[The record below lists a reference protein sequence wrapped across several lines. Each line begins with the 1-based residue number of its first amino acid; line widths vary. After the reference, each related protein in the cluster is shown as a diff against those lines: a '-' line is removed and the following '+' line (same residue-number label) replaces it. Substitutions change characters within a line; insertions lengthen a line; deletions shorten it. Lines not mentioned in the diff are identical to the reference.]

1 MRKIILTILA
11 TSLIAASTV
20 QMADAAERHAR
31 HTHHDS
37 FRGAYNQLSTP
48 SVADTGK
55 QLERRSEVF
64 CLQATECPTH
74 LKPVLLSDALA
85 CTPPPSQQTIC

>member
-1 MRKIILTILA
+1 MRKIILTVLA

-20 QMADAAERHAR
+20 QMAAAAERHAR

-48 SVADTGK
+48 SNADTGYNW
-55 QLERRSEVF
+55 RD
-64 CLQATECPTH
+64 
-74 LKPVLLSDALA
+74 DAKFLPA
-85 CTPPPSQQTIC
+85 GN

>member
-1 MRKIILTILA
+1 MRKIILTVLA
-11 TSLIAASTV
+11 TSLIATSTV

-48 SVADTGK
+48 SNADAGYNW
-55 QLERRSEVF
+55 RD
-64 CLQATECPTH
+64 
-74 LKPVLLSDALA
+74 DAKFLPA
-85 CTPPPSQQTIC
+85 GG

>member
-1 MRKIILTILA
+1 MRKIILTVLA

-20 QMADAAERHAR
+20 QMAAATERHVR

-48 SVADTGK
+48 SNADTGYNW
-55 QLERRSEVF
+55 RD
-64 CLQATECPTH
+64 
-74 LKPVLLSDALA
+74 DAKFLPA
-85 CTPPPSQQTIC
+85 GT